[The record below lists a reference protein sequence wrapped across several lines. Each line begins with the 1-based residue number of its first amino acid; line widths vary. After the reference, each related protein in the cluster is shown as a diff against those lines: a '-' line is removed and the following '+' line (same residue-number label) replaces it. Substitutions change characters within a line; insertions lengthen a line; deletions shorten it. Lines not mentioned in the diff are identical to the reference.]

1 MASAR
6 FALTEVLEQ
15 DSELPTMLAQGLP
28 GGKEPNSSTFF
39 FLLPPW
45 SAITCAAA
53 AVLLLLYRS
62 FDFLD
67 VQSGDSLF
75 GGAVVVL
82 VHGKKALGGIT

>member
-39 FLLPPW
+39 LLPPW
-45 SAITCAAA
+45 SAIACAAA
-53 AVLLLLYRS
+53 AVLLLVYRS

-67 VQSGDSLF
+67 VQSGDSLL
-75 GGAVVVL
+75 GGAVV